1 MQVNG
6 PTHIHGAQPIN
17 APHRVQATDNNPM
30 PDRVQFNDEVHI
42 SPEADLIS
50 QVHEM
55 PEIRADLVA
64 RLKAEI
70 QAGTYENQ
78 HRLDVAVDRILD
90 EFRG

>member
-17 APHRVQATDNNPM
+17 APHRVHAAENNPIT
-30 PDRVQFNDEVHI
+30 DGVRFNDEVNI
-42 SPEADLIS
+42 SPEAELIS

-55 PEIRADLVA
+55 PDIRADLVA

-70 QAGTYENQ
+70 QAGTYENK
-78 HRLDVAVDRILD
+78 HRLDVAVDRLLD
-90 EFRG
+90 EFPG